1 MKKISLSLFLISLS
15 NFNIVNADN
24 LDYQK
29 IVNQAYH
36 KYKNDNR
43 GKVADYIP
51 ELSKYDS
58 KLYAI
63 TLITVDGKIYSAG
76 NINSKFPL
84 ESISKIFALS
94 LALQQHGAD
103 KVLNKIGSEATGLP
117 FNSIT
122 AIEQQPT
129 KTGNGLVNAGA
140 IATISLINA
149 NSINHKWDLI
159 SNNLNDYAN
168 TKLSL
173 NQEVYKSEMD
183 NNQHNQAITQLL
195 ISHKSFYGD
204 KDETLDI
211 YTRECSVDVST
222 LELAQMASVL
232 ANNGKSIFNDK
243 QLLDSELVP
252 NLLSQMATAGMYD
265 YSGTW
270 MYNVGIPAKSGVSGG
285 VIAVVPGKY
294 AIAAYSPPLDSY
306 GNSVRAQEAI
316 KYIVKATNSN
326 IFNAK

>member
-1 MKKISLSLFLISLS
+1 MRKLYLPLVLSFGITA
-15 NFNIVNADN
+15 VYADN
-24 LDYQK
+24 VNYQK
-29 IVNQAYH
+29 IVDQAYS

-51 ELSKYDS
+51 ELAKYN
-58 KLYAI
+58 KNLYAI
-63 TLITVDGKIYSAG
+63 TLITVDGKVYSAG
-76 NINSKFPL
+76 NVKAKFPL

-103 KVLNKIGSEATGLP
+103 EVLEKIGSEATGLP

-149 NSINHKWDLI
+149 EGMDDKWNLI

-168 TKLSL
+168 AKLSL
-173 NQEVYKSEMD
+173 NQDVYKSEMD
-183 NNQHNQAITQLL
+183 SNQHNQAITQLL

-204 KDETLDI
+204 MNETLDI

-222 LELAQMASVL
+222 IELAQMASVL
-232 ANNGKSIFNDK
+232 ANNGKSIFNGK
-243 QLLDSELVP
+243 QLLNAKLIP
-252 NLLSQMATAGMYD
+252 KLLSQMATAGMYD

-285 VIAVVPGKY
+285 IIAVVPGKY

-316 KYIVKATNSN
+316 KYIAKATDEN
-326 IFNAK
+326 IFNTK

>member
-1 MKKISLSLFLISLS
+1 MKKLYLSLIIAFGVTTVYAE
-15 NFNIVNADN
+15 NINYQELVNH
-24 LDYQK
+24 
-29 IVNQAYH
+29 AYA
-36 KYKNDNR
+36 KYKNDNQ

-51 ELSKYDS
+51 ELAKYNS

-76 NINSKFPL
+76 DVKAKFPL

-103 KVLNKIGSEATGLP
+103 EVLNKIGSEATGLP

-122 AIEQQPT
+122 AIEQQPS
-129 KTGNGLVNAGA
+129 KTGNALVNAGA
-140 IATISLINA
+140 IATVSLIHA
-149 NSINHKWDLI
+149 KDINDKWNLI

-173 NQEVYKSEMD
+173 NKSVYKSEMD
-183 NNQHNQAITQLL
+183 TNQHNQAITQLL
-195 ISHKSFYGD
+195 ISHESFYGD
-204 KDETLDI
+204 MNETLDV

-222 LELAQMASVL
+222 IELAQMASVL
-232 ANNGKSIFNDK
+232 ANNGKSIFNGK
-243 QLLDSELVP
+243 QILDAKLVP

-285 VIAVVPGKY
+285 IIAVVPGKY

-306 GNSVRAQEAI
+306 GNSVRSQEAI
-316 KYIVKATNSN
+316 KYIANATNAN